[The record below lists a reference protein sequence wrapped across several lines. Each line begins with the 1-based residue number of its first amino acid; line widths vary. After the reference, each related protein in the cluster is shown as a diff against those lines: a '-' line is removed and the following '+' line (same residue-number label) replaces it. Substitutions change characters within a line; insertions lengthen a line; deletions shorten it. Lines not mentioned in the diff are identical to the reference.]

1 MPELP
6 TLLFTYLRDERGTVT
21 MEYVLWLP
29 ILLAWL
35 ILSTVLYDAY
45 KSRDDAAKAA
55 YTVADIISRETE
67 LSASDI
73 RRLADL
79 QRVLVPRAGNSM
91 FLRLTSFTCT
101 AEADCLDADVADTS
115 DYAIN
120 WSIVPP
126 IAFSDW
132 EDAPDDEKPSVIS
145 TLTQETVEALPLMAK
160 DDTIVLVDVSI
171 PFRPIASWVGIDA
184 QEWAFRVAV
193 WPRLVADIELTSDA
207 IKEFGGFLGT

>member
-79 QRVLVPRAGNSM
+79 QRLLVPRAGNSM

-101 AEADCLDADVADTS
+101 AEADCLEAAVADTS

-120 WSIVPP
+120 WSVVPP

-132 EDAPDDEKPSVIS
+132 VDAPDDEKPSVIS
-145 TLTQETVEALPLMAK
+145 TLTPETVEALPLMAK
-160 DDTIVLVDVSI
+160 GRHDRPRRCKYPVSSDRLMGGHRRAGMGI
-171 PFRPIASWVGIDA
+171 PCGRLAEARRRYRP
-184 QEWAFRVAV
+184 R
-193 WPRLVADIELTSDA
+193 
-207 IKEFGGFLGT
+207 